1 MMKIK
6 TLLFLLLALFGQQA
20 FADTTTL
27 STKNDPD
34 SLINYNKDPK
44 FKKHLNIWALNTPA
58 VLINTDSVNFVKKAW
73 EKQKIA
79 PKAKLITRHFVNKDL
94 FDANQFIAYIEI
106 KNSKSAPSFAFGNE
120 VKVKKTTSTFGKELN
135 ALAAINGTFFDV
147 ANGGSVDFI
156 KMDGVVIKQNVLDK
170 KGNRAR
176 HQRAAIVI
184 NNGKLG
190 FKIWDNT
197 PEWENNLPDK
207 DVMLSGP
214 MLVWNKQ
221 FEQLDSTAFTRL
233 RNPRSAVG
241 IKSNGD
247 VILLTVDG
255 RHENSAGMSLH
266 ELAKTM
272 RWLGCVSAINLDGGG
287 STALWVDKGAENGI
301 VNYPSDNKKWDH
313 EGERKVAN
321 VIIMKKR

>member
-1 MMKIK
+1 MLKRA
-6 TLLFLLLALFGQQA
+6 LFLLLVLIGQQT
-20 FADTTTL
+20 FAQQKDN
-27 STKNDPD
+27 SID
-34 SLINYNKDPK
+34 SIG
-44 FKKHLNIWALNTPA
+44 
-58 VLINTDSVNFVKKAW
+58 FVKPLW

-79 PKAKLITRHFVNKDL
+79 QKTTLFTRHFNQKNL
-94 FDANQFIAYIEI
+94 FAANQYISYIEI
-106 KNSKSAPSFAFGNE
+106 KRSSNAPAFAFGNE

-184 NNGKLG
+184 NDGKLDL
-190 FKIWDNT
+190 KIWDNT
-197 PEWENNLPDK
+197 ASWENDLPDR

-214 MLVWNKQ
+214 MLIWNKHY
-221 FEQLDSTAFTRL
+221 EELDTTAFTRL

-241 IKSNGD
+241 IKRNGD

-266 ELAKTM
+266 ELAAIM

-287 STALWVDKGAENGI
+287 STTLWVDNGTPNGVI
-301 VNYPSDNKKWDH
+301 NYPSDNKKWDH

-321 VIIMKKR
+321 VIVLKKKP